1 MRMGQLMRYKT
12 PVGGRSEADDDGCS
26 SMREFFLFN
35 RPKRLGVSKKGGLIN
50 DKTIYVYIYGIYGI
64 LGIHV
69 S

>member
-50 DKTIYVYIYGIYGI
+50 DKTIYVYIYIYGI